1 MEGGWAMMV
10 SGFGLGFGILGFV
23 FMLIFWGGLILLA
36 VWLVRALFSTNV
48 GRGQNAGGE
57 NQNARQIL
65 DQRYARGE
73 ISREQYEIMKQD
85 LYGKT

>member
-1 MEGGWAMMV
+1 MMG
-10 SGFGLGFGILGFV
+10 SGFGLGFGLLGFV

-36 VWLVRALFSTNV
+36 VWLVRALFSTNTSSDRNED
-48 GRGQNAGGE
+48 GINL
-57 NQNARQIL
+57 NARQIL

-73 ISREQYEIMKQD
+73 ISRAQYEIMKQD

>member
-1 MEGGWAMMV
+1 MMGM
-10 SGFGLGFGILGFV
+10 GFGVLGLL

-36 VWLVRALFSTNV
+36 VWLVRALFSSNS
-48 GRGQNAGGE
+48 GRDLHAGGN

-85 LYGKT
+85 IL